1 MNLDNDFLHF
11 LTIFQKWLFYFTFNL
26 NSTDELRVTLQEN
39 EKEGSS
45 LLALNVPEI
54 QIDNTDFDS
63 DNIEDLQE
71 EWELEDCEDLEYE
84 FYEQEISKLWFN
96 WQKYKFNNVQFH
108 ILFVAVVKCML
119 AMIHVK

>member
-1 MNLDNDFLHF
+1 M
-11 LTIFQKWLFYFTFNL
+11 
-26 NSTDELRVTLQEN
+26 TLQEN

>member
-1 MNLDNDFLHF
+1 M
-11 LTIFQKWLFYFTFNL
+11 

-84 FYEQEISKLWFN
+84 FYEQEISKL
-96 WQKYKFNNVQFH
+96 
-108 ILFVAVVKCML
+108 
-119 AMIHVK
+119 